1 MAYDFPW
8 PTLKIDEN
16 RHYDK
21 NIYCK
26 IKWQRAMEQVLGYN
40 FLRTGPDEKDVHI
53 FIGINEIFRRIKLSN
68 KKTLI
73 KKISTRLLETGFK
86 WDNKIKSKGMKYITK
101 RLLSDY
107 K

>member
-1 MAYDFPW
+1 
-8 PTLKIDEN
+8 
-16 RHYDK
+16 
-21 NIYCK
+21 
-26 IKWQRAMEQVLGYN
+26 MEQVLGYN

-86 WDNKIKSKGMKYITK
+86 
-101 RLLSDY
+101 
-107 K
+107 